1 MYIHIHIDTYVNI
14 YIYRFIYVCIRA
26 GLRVCPERDERRLE
40 EAHFTAQAQCFMT
53 LVHLRITMCHVKF

>member
-1 MYIHIHIDTYVNI
+1 M
-14 YIYRFIYVCIRA
+14 CQRA

-53 LVHLRITMCHVKF
+53 LVHDGITMCHVKF